1 MQECVVCVGVVR
13 SQHRLFGGPVNR
25 EDGGPHGL
33 GPQQSLCV
41 CVCVCV
47 RWVGFSFGCQ
57 PGRVGLPRPDIPD
70 NGMDPAPP
78 MDRVAYG
85 LTVSHSDVRRSQR
98 RYVLDPN
105 PTHGRPWDP
114 RVHKPRAS
122 LMVSVGS
129 WPGKNVC
136 LWDPTFPFARGRTP
150 LPVAQLAN
158 KIPRT
163 LLGT

>member
-1 MQECVVCVGVVR
+1 MFR
-13 SQHRLFGGPVNR
+13 NSHLA
-25 EDGGPHGL
+25 GL
-33 GPQQSLCV
+33 GSEMEGLPTIVGGRAGLRPPPCEVLHNHDMCV
-41 CVCVCV
+41 
-47 RWVGFSFGCQ
+47 WGVGSSVGGQ
-57 PGRVGLPRPDIPD
+57 PGRVGFPRPDVPD
-70 NGMDPAPP
+70 SGVDPAPP

-98 RYVLDPN
+98 RYVLGPT

-114 RVHKPRAS
+114 KVRKPRAS

-150 LPVAQLAN
+150 RPVAQLAN
-158 KIPRT
+158 QIPST